1 MASTEATTTRP
12 RALVTGASS
21 GIGQA
26 FTERL
31 ARDGYDLIVVARRR
45 ERLDELAERL
55 RPTGA
60 AIDILPA
67 DLTDPAD
74 LGAVEAHIRDR
85 EALAMLVNNAG
96 FGNYGP
102 FVEADPDVAEE
113 QIDLHITALVRLT
126 RAALPAM
133 VARKAGV
140 VINVSSMLAFA
151 GTAVGFRP
159 KCATY
164 AASKAYVNMFSR
176 ILAEEVAES
185 GVKVQALCPGVVR
198 TEFHDAL
205 GGRPPALPVMEPAE
219 LVRASL
225 AGLALGEVICAPGL
239 ADASAIARFAEAEA
253 GVFGPGR
260 AATVAARY
268 GSA

>member
-1 MASTEATTTRP
+1 MTSASTRP

-26 FTERL
+26 FAERL
-31 ARDGYDLIVVARRR
+31 ANEGFDVVVVGRRR
-45 ERLDELAERL
+45 DRLAELADRL
-55 RPTGA
+55 RTTGA

-67 DLTDPAD
+67 DLADPAD
-74 LGAVEAHIRDR
+74 LRTVEARLRED
-85 EALAMLVNNAG
+85 EALRLLVNNAG

-102 FVEADPDVAEE
+102 FVDADPDVAER
-113 QIDLHITALVRLT
+113 QIDVHVTALVRLT
-126 RAALPAM
+126 RAALPGM
-133 VARKAGV
+133 VARHAGA

-151 GTAVGFRP
+151 GTPVGFRP

-164 AASKAYVNMFSR
+164 AASKAYINMFTR
-176 ILAEEVAES
+176 ILAQELVGT

-205 GGRPPALPVMEPAE
+205 GGRPASVPVMEPAE

-225 AGLALGEVICAPGL
+225 AGLDLDEVICAPGL
-239 ADASAIARFAEAEA
+239 ADASTIARLDEAEA
-253 GVFGPGR
+253 AVFGPGR

-268 GSA
+268 GAP